1 MVAPVSFRL
10 GVVVLAIIALVAV
23 VGGYVQMSR
32 TVFETQLSDT
42 LHSAQSTV
50 RAYERST
57 HRTLHE
63 IDVTLQSFAQRH
75 VEGGLA
81 NARKIIDHGW
91 YDANLIHH
99 FSVFDA
105 DGSLIFRS
113 EGRDP
118 VESVGRQALYSFHR
132 GTGQTLMFVGAPYIG
147 SATGRPLLRFSRRL
161 ETPEGGFAGIV
172 VANVDPDQLSD
183 FYQQAMV
190 GPRGTVSLVGLDR
203 LVLAIAAGS
212 GQPGIGARVDDAGLW
227 EGLSRS
233 LTGSYRQTADT
244 DGLARVFVYRQVQGY
259 PVVVKVGVALAD
271 IEDAVAPLR
280 RHLQIIVILLTVS
293 IVIVAVFLIIQ
304 HRNAEQLR
312 AALAV
317 NRDFLARVSH
327 ELRTPLNA
335 ILGFSEVIKDQ
346 ILGPNAGPRYT
357 EYARDIHN
365 SGQHLLNLINDILD
379 LSRLQAGRMDLHME
393 RLEIQPA
400 VEWAIRI
407 ITPQAQDKAI
417 RVDCAVDPDVTHI
430 VADERALKQM
440 LLNLLTNAVKFTS
453 AGGRILVTASHGD
466 GGNCVLRIADNGIG
480 MTPEQLRQAV
490 VPFGQVSAMT
500 TRPGQGTGLGLSIVK
515 SLIEA
520 HGGRM
525 RIDSL
530 PGRGSQITL
539 EFAG

>member
-1 MVAPVSFRL
+1 MGAPVSFRL
-10 GVVVLAIIALVAV
+10 GVIVTAAIALVAV
-23 VGGYVQMSR
+23 IGGYVQMSR
-32 TVFETQLSDT
+32 TVFETQLGDT

-63 IDVTLQSFAQRH
+63 IDVTLQSFAQRY

-81 NARKIIDHGW
+81 SARRIIDHGW

-99 FSVFDA
+99 FSVFDV
-105 DGSLIFRS
+105 DGNLVFRS

-118 VESVGRQALYSFHR
+118 VDNLRRQALYSFHR
-132 GTGQTLMFVGAPYIG
+132 STGQTLMFVGAPYLG

-161 ETPEGGFAGIV
+161 EDGDGGFAGIV
-172 VANVDPDQLSD
+172 IANVDPDQLSD

-190 GPRGTVSLVGLDR
+190 GPRGTVALVGLDR
-203 LVLAIAAGS
+203 LVLAMAAGS
-212 GQPGIGARVDDAGLW
+212 GQMAVGSRVDDAGLW
-227 EGLSRS
+227 EGLAKSV
-233 LTGSYRQTADT
+233 TGIYRQSAEG
-244 DGLARVFVYRQVQGY
+244 DGQARVYVYRQVQGY
-259 PVVVKVGVALAD
+259 PVVVKVGVAISD
-271 IEDAVAPLR
+271 VEDTVAPLR
-280 RHLQIIVILLTVS
+280 RHLLVIVVLLTVS
-293 IVIVAVFLIIQ
+293 ILIVAVFLIIQ
-304 HRNAEQLR
+304 HRNSEQLK

-346 ILGPNAGPRYT
+346 MLGPGAGPRYT

-379 LSRLQAGRMDLHME
+379 LSRLQAGRMDLNME
-393 RLEIQPA
+393 ALEVRPT

-417 RVDCAVDPDVTHI
+417 QVECAVDPEI
-430 VADERALKQM
+430 SRIMADERALKQM
-440 LLNLLTNAVKFTS
+440 LLNLLTNAVKFTP
-453 AGGRILVTASHGD
+453 AGGRILVSVSRGD
-466 GGNCVLRIADNGIG
+466 RGRCVVRISDNGIG

-525 RIDSL
+525 WIDSR
-530 PGRGSQITL
+530 PGQGSQITL
-539 EFAG
+539 EFAA

>member
-10 GVVVLAIIALVAV
+10 GVVVLATVALVAV

-32 TVFETQLSDT
+32 TVFETQLADT

-118 VESVGRQALYSFHR
+118 VEAVGRQALYSFHR

-147 SATGRPLLRFSRRL
+147 STTGRPLLRFSRRL

-203 LVLAIAAGS
+203 LVLAIAAGG

-227 EGLSRS
+227 EGLARS
-233 LTGSYRQTADT
+233 LTGSYRQTADI
-244 DGLARVFVYRQVQGY
+244 DGMARVYVYRQVQGY
-259 PVVVKVGVALAD
+259 PVVVKVGVALSD

-293 IVIVAVFLIIQ
+293 ILIVSVFLIVQ

-453 AGGRILVTASHGD
+453 AGGRILVTASRGD

>member
-32 TVFETQLSDT
+32 TVFETQLADT

-118 VESVGRQALYSFHR
+118 VEAVGRQALYSFHR

-453 AGGRILVTASHGD
+453 AGGRILVTASRGD

>member
-32 TVFETQLSDT
+32 TVFETQLADT

-118 VESVGRQALYSFHR
+118 VEAVGRQALYSFHR

-190 GPRGTVSLVGLDR
+190 GPQGTVSLVGLDR

-530 PGRGSQITL
+530 PGRGSQVTL
-539 EFAG
+539 EFAS